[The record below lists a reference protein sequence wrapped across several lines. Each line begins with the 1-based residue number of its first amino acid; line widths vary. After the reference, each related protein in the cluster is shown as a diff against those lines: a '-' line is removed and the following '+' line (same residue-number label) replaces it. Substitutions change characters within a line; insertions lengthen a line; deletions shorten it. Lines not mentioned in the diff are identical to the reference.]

1 MSGPGLRASPRAP
14 MACGDRPVIVT
25 ARFRSG
31 STLLWHL
38 LRQLDGVTAFYEPC
52 HDNLSAHVRS
62 ATPVQDS
69 HRGVASYWDEYAPL
83 MDRLPAL
90 HANAFGASRLHLE
103 ADDEWPDF
111 ERYLRFLID
120 STRPKRAVLQM
131 NRVDLRLPWLRA
143 RLPEATIVHLVRNPR
158 DQWLSMVAGEPDA
171 TLGDPDENTA
181 YDLLLW
187 AVSLAADFP
196 FLVGPHI
203 RHSYERHYLIWRL
216 SAWMG
221 ARCSDLSLSYD
232 DDFVADPAKG
242 VTALVDALG
251 VSRAWV
257 PRLAASVT
265 SGQPRHRAGAPSPEA
280 FMAMEAT
287 CDALLE
293 RLGCREG
300 VGRVPVAAIRA
311 DRPAAW
317 APYAEAAPR
326 EAARLASTMF
336 SRFRSH
342 YLDTVHAMRQLAVN
356 ARNVEAALARRDR
369 QLRALRASAGAA

>member
-1 MSGPGLRASPRAP
+1 MTQPIRQ
-14 MACGDRPVIVT
+14 RPVFVS

-52 HDNLSAHVRS
+52 HDNLLEHVRS

-69 HRGVASYWDEYAPL
+69 HRGVTSYWDEYASL

-90 HANAFGASRLHLE
+90 HENAFGAIRLSLE
-103 ADDEWPDF
+103 ADDEWPAF
-111 ERYLRFLID
+111 ERYLRFLI
-120 STRPKRAVLQM
+120 TGARPGRPVLQM

-143 RLPEATIVHLVRNPR
+143 RFPEALIVHLVRNPR

-187 AVSLAADFP
+187 AVSLSAAFP
-196 FLVGPHI
+196 FVVGPHI

-216 SAWMG
+216 SSWMG
-221 ARCSDLSLSYD
+221 ARCSHLSLSYD
-232 DDFVADPAKG
+232 DLVADPTTG
-242 VTALVDALG
+242 LTTLVDALD
-251 VSRAWV
+251 VSRDWV

-265 SGQPRHRAGAPSPEA
+265 SGRPRTRPGAPSSAEFA
-280 FMAMEAT
+280 RMEAA
-287 CDALLE
+287 CDALLD
-293 RLGCREG
+293 RLGCADG
-300 VGRVPVAAIRA
+300 VGRVPVAEIRA
-311 DRPAAW
+311 SRAAAW
-317 APYAEAAPR
+317 APFIDAARP
-326 EAARLASTMF
+326 EVARLAATMF

-342 YLDTVHAMRQLAVN
+342 YLDTVHAMRQLGVN
-356 ARNVEAALARRDR
+356 ARNVEAALARRER
-369 QLRALRASAGAA
+369 ELRTLRAPAGAA

>member
-1 MSGPGLRASPRAP
+1 MTHQ
-14 MACGDRPVIVT
+14 RPVFVS

-31 STLLWHL
+31 STMLWHL

-52 HDNLSAHVRS
+52 HDNLCAHVRS

-69 HRGVASYWDEYAPL
+69 HRGVTSYWDEYAPL

-103 ADDEWPDF
+103 ADDAWPAF
-111 ERYLRFLID
+111 ERYLRFLIA
-120 STRPKRAVLQM
+120 STRPRRAALQM

-143 RLPEATIVHLVRNPR
+143 RFPEALVVHLVRNPR

-187 AVSLAADFP
+187 AVSLAGDFP

-221 ARCSDLSLSYD
+221 ARCSHVSLSYD
-232 DDFVADPAKG
+232 DLVADPCTG
-242 VTALVDALG
+242 LTILVDALG
-251 VSRAWV
+251 VSRNWL
-257 PRLAASVT
+257 PRLAAGVT
-265 SGQPRHRAGAPSPEA
+265 PGRAAARAAAPSPAA
-280 FMAMEAT
+280 FTRMEAG

-293 RLGCREG
+293 RLGCAEG
-300 VGRVPVAAIRA
+300 LGRVPLAEIRA
-311 DRPAAW
+311 SHGAAW
-317 APYAEAAPR
+317 APYIDGAPR
-326 EAARLASTMF
+326 EAARLAATMF

-356 ARNVEAALARRDR
+356 ARNVEAALARRER
-369 QLRALRASAGAA
+369 ELRALRGRAGAA